1 MTRNQHVSKGVAKI
15 GAPWQ
20 ASLEV
25 PLGNGAMLAVLR
37 HLRYRP
43 ALITGLAV
51 GLLVGGAS
59 FNRFN
64 AVAACLL
71 GWDAGV
77 VAYCLVFFLLS
88 SRITAADL
96 AGRAAQLDEGRW
108 GVLLATVIAALA
120 SLGAIVLELAHAHG
134 APDAAWA
141 ESLAGG
147 TVLLSWLFIHT
158 IFATHYAHEFWRR
171 GTGLAFPG
179 NPAPTYSEFLYFS
192 FCIAVASQVS
202 DVTTQTSDMRRLVLL
217 HSLVAYLFN
226 TAVIALGVNIAASLA
241 G

>member
-1 MTRNQHVSKGVAKI
+1 
-15 GAPWQ
+15 
-20 ASLEV
+20 
-25 PLGNGAMLAVLR
+25 MLALLR
-37 HLRYRP
+37 HVRHRP
-43 ALITGLAV
+43 ALMTGLVV
-51 GLLVGGAS
+51 GLLLGPAS
-59 FNRFN
+59 LLRFN
-64 AVAACLL
+64 TVSACLL
-71 GWDAGV
+71 GWDLGI
-77 VAYCLVFFLLS
+77 VAYCLVFFWQS
-88 SRITAADL
+88 SRITAAGL
-96 AGRAAQLDEGRW
+96 AGRAARLDEGRW
-108 GVLLATVIAALA
+108 GVLFATVTAAVA

-141 ESLAGG
+141 ETLAGG

-202 DVTTQTSDMRRLVLL
+202 DVATQTPDMRRLVLL